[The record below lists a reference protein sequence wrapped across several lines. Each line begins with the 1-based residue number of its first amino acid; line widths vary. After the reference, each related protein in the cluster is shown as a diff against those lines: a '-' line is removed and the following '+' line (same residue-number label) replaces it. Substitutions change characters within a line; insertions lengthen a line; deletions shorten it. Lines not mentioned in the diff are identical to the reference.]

1 MNRARRGPA
10 TLCSAGRL
18 PRGEISP
25 PRATRRKESCAT
37 SRFCRRYPES
47 CHARPRARSATL
59 PTRVVSRGTLQ
70 QKSAFYPEVLVSPC
84 GFAVS
89 GRGRL
94 RSDTTKKYL
103 ILHVVFDSE
112 KFEKLS
118 SFRMKKDRDCRARES
133 GCLLLLSRTQLAPQ
147 LARLDV
153 HSSHRVQLHA
163 GCMAA
168 RQKHLRHMT
177 AQLSRRTGSRGQRQT

>member
-47 CHARPRARSATL
+47 CRARPRARSATL

-118 SFRMKKDRDCRARES
+118 SFRMKKDRDCPARES
-133 GCLLLLSRTQLAPQ
+133 GCLLLLSRTELAPQ

-168 RQKHLRHMT
+168 RQKHPRHMT